1 MAASN
6 RQWLI
11 NGNPRGRAL
20 EVSDFVL
27 NEAEIAPLE
36 EGEVRVKV
44 EILSFEP
51 SQKGQL
57 ENIAGYSSGG
67 VIGAVMTGRG
77 IGEVVESRD
86 PKIPE
91 GSKVFGNV
99 GWQEYAN
106 VTGRTLE
113 VVPDDDLLLARLG
126 PVGTTGLTA
135 YFGLLKIG
143 KPEPGDTV
151 VVSGAAGAV
160 GSMVGQIAK
169 IAGCRTVG
177 IAGGPEKC
185 AWLVDEVGYDAAI
198 DYKNENIKARL
209 KDLCPDG
216 VNVFFDNVGGTA
228 LNDVLAR
235 IASHARI
242 VICGGIS
249 RYEQETLPAGPANYF
264 NIVFRQ
270 ATIQGF
276 LLSGYESEYEQ
287 ARARITQW
295 IRSGQIVYKE
305 DMQHGFENVPA
316 TLLRLFSGA
325 NFGKQLLKL

>member
-1 MAASN
+1 M
-6 RQWLI
+6 RHRI
-11 NGNPRGRAL
+11 
-20 EVSDFVL
+20 
-27 NEAEIAPLE
+27 
-36 EGEVRVKV
+36 
-44 EILSFEP
+44 
-51 SQKGQL
+51 
-57 ENIAGYSSGG
+57 
-67 VIGAVMTGRG
+67 
-77 IGEVVESRD
+77 
-86 PKIPE
+86 
-91 GSKVFGNV
+91 
-99 GWQEYAN
+99 
-106 VTGRTLE
+106 
-113 VVPDDDLLLARLG
+113 
-126 PVGTTGLTA
+126 
-135 YFGLLKIG
+135 
-143 KPEPGDTV
+143 
-151 VVSGAAGAV
+151 
-160 GSMVGQIAK
+160 
-169 IAGCRTVG
+169 
-177 IAGGPEKC
+177 
-185 AWLVDEVGYDAAI
+185 
-198 DYKNENIKARL
+198 NENIKARL
-209 KDLCPDG
+209 KNLCPDG